1 LKNFQHN
8 ANLEKKKNGPSHQ
21 IKITLSS
28 KETVNGTVTISYMVS
43 NAGWT
48 PIYDL
53 RADVN
58 SENINLNYKAQ
69 VYQNTGID
77 WEDVRL
83 NISTNNPYQNKT
95 LPTLGPWYLAVNP
108 RPDILQNQKS
118 VEITY
123 DKRGNPAMQA
133 QRIQADD
140 AEMSYDMN
148 MSEAKM
154 ETSANFMQ
162 TVEHAISAEFKIDLP
177 YTIPSDNEK
186 HMVLIKNVN
195 LKSEY
200 KYYSIP
206 KLDQSVYLVSEITDL
221 MEHQLV
227 GGKANIFFDGTYI
240 GETFLNPA
248 QMQDTMTLSLGKDP
262 NLLIK
267 RTLQKAE
274 CKEKTIGNNKE
285 RTMAYNL
292 EVKSLKSTN
301 VDIVIIDQIPITVN
315 PNIEINAT
323 ELSKGKLNEKTGSV
337 EWKFKLKA
345 KESKSF
351 DMKYEVKHDKAL
363 NVYL

>member
-1 LKNFQHN
+1 
-8 ANLEKKKNGPSHQ
+8 
-21 IKITLSS
+21 
-28 KETVNGTVTISYMVS
+28 
-43 NAGWT
+43 
-48 PIYDL
+48 
-53 RADVN
+53 
-58 SENINLNYKAQ
+58 
-69 VYQNTGID
+69 
-77 WEDVRL
+77 
-83 NISTNNPYQNKT
+83 
-95 LPTLGPWYLAVNP
+95 
-108 RPDILQNQKS
+108 
-118 VEITY
+118 
-123 DKRGNPAMQA
+123 
-133 QRIQADD
+133 
-140 AEMSYDMN
+140 
-148 MSEAKM
+148 
-154 ETSANFMQ
+154 
-162 TVEHAISAEFKIDLP
+162 
-177 YTIPSDNEK
+177 
-186 HMVLIKNVN
+186 
-195 LKSEY
+195 
-200 KYYSIP
+200 
-206 KLDQSVYLVSEITDL
+206 